1 MHIMHRRSM
10 ECTLMFTYIFIIFL
24 DVFNFQHCNLE
35 AGSYTKD
42 LVAINRDLSSI
53 FILDNSPVAY
63 RQYPGKEEQH

>member
-1 MHIMHRRSM
+1 
-10 ECTLMFTYIFIIFL
+10 MFTYIFIILWYIFL